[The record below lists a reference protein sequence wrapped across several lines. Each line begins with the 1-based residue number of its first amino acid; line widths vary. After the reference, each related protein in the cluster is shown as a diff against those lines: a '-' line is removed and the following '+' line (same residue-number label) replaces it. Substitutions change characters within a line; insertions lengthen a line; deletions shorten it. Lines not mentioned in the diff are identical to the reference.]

1 MVSILILYAG
11 VEHIGRDMFHNIPN
25 GDAIMLKVD
34 NKDLVELFG
43 RIFQNKS
50 LMCLHFTCRIY
61 SIIGVMRT
69 ARNF

>member
-11 VEHIGRDMFHNIPN
+11 VEHIGGDMFHNIPN

-43 RIFQNKS
+43 RIFQNK
-50 LMCLHFTCRIY
+50 
-61 SIIGVMRT
+61 
-69 ARNF
+69 